1 MSPFEMLEFEFL
13 EELRDVRKSEFDFA
27 SVLACARLN
36 TDTMELRLTI
46 PEMERLKQHY
56 LLLGIRA
63 SVDRD

>member
-46 PEMERLKQHY
+46 PEMERL
-56 LLLGIRA
+56 
-63 SVDRD
+63 